1 MFQGYQQL
9 EKRYSKSPDGGNE
22 FRSNMNINGSQ
33 LRSSGASR
41 QKNKNLPKL
50 VKQCWLSNPVYRERD
65 GAARGGEGWREMRWG
80 AEGVGEMRSS
90 SEGRREM
97 RSGGEEGRAMRS
109 GGEGGREMRSDS
121 EGDAT

>member
-1 MFQGYQQL
+1 MLSKKNRRIMLNDKETIYHKLLMCFESQRTGSFLSFFSHPFLLFSIEMFQGYQQL

-65 GAARGGEGWREMRWG
+65 GAARGGEG
-80 AEGVGEMRSS
+80 
-90 SEGRREM
+90 
-97 RSGGEEGRAMRS
+97 
-109 GGEGGREMRSDS
+109 
-121 EGDAT
+121 